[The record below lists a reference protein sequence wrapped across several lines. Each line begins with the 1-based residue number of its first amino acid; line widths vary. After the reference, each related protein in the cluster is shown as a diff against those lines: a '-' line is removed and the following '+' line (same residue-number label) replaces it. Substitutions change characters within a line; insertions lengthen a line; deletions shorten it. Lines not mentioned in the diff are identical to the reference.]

1 MNLPISNYQFL
12 ELLVPVR
19 NITLRTQC
27 LYWCPDHLGMCEV
40 AGIIWYKACNFSIGF
55 KFFSSFYRSSNHS
68 RLSFL
73 EFYISCFELS
83 TSIICTLKL
92 FLSYAWCRLGSL
104 WLTKLDEQM
113 KVSVFHYESLFSNTS
128 RSFRPQPAQHTHS
141 TGWCNLIYCSF
152 KNPEKLFLSNYFS
165 PIAVVGRI
173 ISCDVCRLN
182 LRCLASP

>member
-27 LYWCPDHLGMCEV
+27 LYWCPDHLGMCEFV
-40 AGIIWYKACNFSIGF
+40 GIIWYKACNFSIGF
-55 KFFSSFYRSSNHS
+55 KSFSSFYRSSNHS

-92 FLSYAWCRLGSL
+92 FYNMLGADWIPYDWRSWMSKWRFL
-104 WLTKLDEQM
+104 FSTM
-113 KVSVFHYESLFSNTS
+113 SLFFRILVGLLGPDQHNT
-128 RSFRPQPAQHTHS
+128 HTA
-141 TGWCNLIYCSF
+141 LDDVILYIVPLKIL
-152 KNPEKLFLSNYFS
+152 KNCFFQTILVL
-165 PIAVVGRI
+165 
-173 ISCDVCRLN
+173 LQ
-182 LRCLASP
+182 L